1 MKKILLYILP
11 VFFSIII
18 LTSESH
24 AVTLEGKVL
33 YDTLLTPT
41 AGGYVKA
48 FKLIRPSYQ
57 MLKVD
62 SANIRSGGA
71 YTLSNVTAGDT
82 VYLIAYSSAFF
93 DFVPCY
99 YPGTTNWLTAAKII
113 AASSQSNLD
122 IKVRK
127 LYNAVHVGV
136 VSGTVS
142 YNNGLPL
149 KDALVYLKTQL
160 GEFISFAVTRT
171 DGTYSIPNVA
181 EGGYQITVN
190 RIGFNNN
197 SVFGIELNYTFGTEL
212 ANQNFSL
219 EQTVSISQTSSIVP
233 AKYSLY
239 QNYPNPFNPSTKIK
253 FDIQK
258 AGNVKMSVYNSQGQ
272 LVKDLINQF
281 APAGS
286 FEVNFNA
293 KDLSSGIYYYKM
305 EVEGFVV
312 TKKMLLV
319 K

>member
-11 VFFSIII
+11 LFFAAVFF
-18 LTSESH
+18 TSETK
-24 AVTLEGKVL
+24 AVTLDGKVL

-57 MLKVD
+57 LLKVD
-62 SANIRSGGA
+62 SANIGAGGS
-71 YTLSNVTAGDT
+71 YTLANVTAGDT
-82 VYLIAYSSAFF
+82 VYLFAYSSGTL
-93 DFVPCY
+93 DFVPGY
-99 YPGTTNWLTAAKII
+99 YPGTNNWQTATKII
-113 AASSQSNLD
+113 AVTSQNNLD

-127 LYNAVHVGV
+127 LYNASAVGV
-136 VSGTVS
+136 ISGTVS
-142 YNNGLPL
+142 YSNGLPL
-149 KDALVYLKTQL
+149 KDALVYLKTQI
-160 GEFISFAVTRT
+160 GTMISWAVTKT

-181 EGGYQITVN
+181 EGSYQITVN

-212 ANQNFSL
+212 PNQNFSL
-219 EQTVSISQTSSIVP
+219 EQTVSITQTNSIVP
-233 AKYSLY
+233 EKYRLY
-239 QNYPNPFNPSTKIK
+239 QNYPNPFNPTTKIK

-258 AGNVKMSVYNSQGQ
+258 AGAVKLSVYNSLGK
-272 LVKDLINQF
+272 LVKNIVNQY

-286 FEVNFNA
+286 FEVIFDG

-305 EVEGFVV
+305 EVDGFVI
-312 TKKMLLV
+312 TKKMMMV

>member
-11 VFFSIII
+11 LFFAAVFF
-18 LTSESH
+18 TSETK
-24 AVTLEGKVL
+24 AVTLDGKVL

-57 MLKVD
+57 LLKVD
-62 SANIRSGGA
+62 SANIGAGGS
-71 YTLSNVTAGDT
+71 YTLANVTAGDT
-82 VYLIAYSSAFF
+82 VYLFAYSSGTL
-93 DFVPCY
+93 DFVPGY
-99 YPGTTNWLTAAKII
+99 YPGTNNWQTATKII
-113 AASSQSNLD
+113 AVTSQNNLD

-127 LYNAVHVGV
+127 LYNASAVGV
-136 VSGTVS
+136 ISGTVS
-142 YNNGLPL
+142 YSNGLPL
-149 KDALVYLKTQL
+149 KDALVYLKTQI
-160 GEFISFAVTRT
+160 GTMISWAVTKT

-181 EGGYQITVN
+181 EGSYQITVN

-212 ANQNFSL
+212 QNQNFSL
-219 EQTVSISQTSSIVP
+219 EQTVSITQTNSIVP
-233 AKYSLY
+233 EKYRLY
-239 QNYPNPFNPSTKIK
+239 QNYPNPFNPTTKIK

-258 AGNVKMSVYNSQGQ
+258 AGAVKLSVYNSLGK
-272 LVKDLINQF
+272 LVKNIVNQY

-286 FEVNFNA
+286 FEVIFDG

-305 EVEGFVV
+305 EVDGFVI
-312 TKKMLLV
+312 TKKMMLV